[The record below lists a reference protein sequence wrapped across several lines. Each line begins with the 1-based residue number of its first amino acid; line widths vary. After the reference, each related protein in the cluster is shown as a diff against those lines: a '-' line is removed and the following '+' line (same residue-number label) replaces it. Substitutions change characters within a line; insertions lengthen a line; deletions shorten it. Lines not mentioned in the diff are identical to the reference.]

1 MKTWMKLV
9 VAVQVVSVLIWIAQA
24 VSLWP
29 GGWWAAGWLLGLPGS
44 ALGPWAADQLLWMRA
59 SRLVIG
65 IAGLV
70 LATLVNLVIAYAL
83 GLVGRLTYKGLKG

>member
-29 GGWWAAGWLLGLPGS
+29 GDGGLLAGSLGLPGS
-44 ALGPWAADQLLWMRA
+44 VLGHWAADQLLWMRA
-59 SRLVIG
+59 SRWVIG

-70 LATLVNLVIAYAL
+70 LATLINLAIAYVL